1 MVKKENSILLG
12 KEKKYITLKKAVKLD
27 SNEIIS
33 QIKKSR
39 LRGRGGAGFPT
50 GRKME
55 MVMEIETDTR
65 YVICNADEGE
75 PGTFKDHFII
85 KHYPYLMIE
94 GIILAGYAIGAKKGF
109 IFLRGEYIEYKQDIV
124 DELERFKDDNALG
137 KNIFGSNFNFE
148 IEIRVGSGAYIC
160 GAETAL
166 IESMEGQRGEPRN
179 RPPFPVESGY
189 LAAPTIVN
197 NVETLACF
205 PSIISGGAEKFAK
218 LGTEKSTGTKLLS
231 ISGDCEKPGVYEVEY
246 GISIKEVLEL
256 VGCKDTKAIQI
267 GGASGRC
274 YCKDEF
280 NRKIAFEDA
289 ATGGSVIIFNKRRN
303 MVDVAINFIEFFKEE
318 SCGQCSVCREG
329 IPVLL
334 EGLESIKEGICS
346 VDYLRDLVSLAE
358 TLELT
363 SKCALGQS
371 APYIFNDLVNKFK
384 NDFKLSETKI
394 TKEEYNG

>member
-334 EGLESIKEGICS
+334 EGLESIREGICS